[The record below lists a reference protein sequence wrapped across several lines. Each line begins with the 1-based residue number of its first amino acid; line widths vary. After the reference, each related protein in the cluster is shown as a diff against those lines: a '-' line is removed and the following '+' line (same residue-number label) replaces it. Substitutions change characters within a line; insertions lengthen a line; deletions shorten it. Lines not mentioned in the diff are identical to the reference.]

1 MGCGAAHWTYTTYT
15 GAKSENM
22 ATKNSD
28 NSPAGNAARASIAAQ
43 QREHR
48 RRNRGTTDSADW
60 STASADTLLRTIV
73 AVTGSGCAIQLGYTR
88 DGGSFVIRI
97 VGDGEPFN
105 EFVRP
110 TEDLELYLKSLE
122 LDYAK

>member
-1 MGCGAAHWTYTTYT
+1 
-15 GAKSENM
+15 M
-22 ATKNSD
+22 AIKKDD

-48 RRNRGTTDSADW
+48 RRNRGTSDTADW
-60 STASADTLLRTIV
+60 STCSADTLLRTV
-73 AVTGSGCAIQLGYTR
+73 ATVTAAGCAIQFGYTK

-97 VGDGEPFN
+97 VGDGDPFN

-110 TEDLELYLKSLE
+110 TENLELYLEGLTA
-122 LDYAK
+122 DYRK